1 MGQIFGLIKKI
12 FSLYLV
18 RSRVLSPTRHP
29 LVWAVVDW
37 AVVAGPLKPGIEGFL
52 DRDLLVL

>member
-12 FSLYLV
+12 SSLYLV
-18 RSRVLSPTRHP
+18 CSRVLSPTRHP

-37 AVVAGPLKPGIEGFL
+37 VVVAGPLKPGFEGFL